1 MPRKKRVLQVKE
13 DFDLKALEHPRSYY
27 TKEQKISAITTYVL
41 TGSIEAAA
49 KNAGVP
55 RHNVS
60 DWKCYSSWWPLE
72 VAKVRIQEQDKLDA
86 IMTGVIDNTMTQL
99 NDRIEHGDWKKNTKT
114 GELERIPLTAK
125 DLSIV
130 AGITFDKRQLIR
142 GDATAITSR
151 SSSTDLKELED
162 KMMGWAK
169 KVQQEKV
176 VNAPKTIS
184 PSM

>member
-13 DFDLKALEHPRSYY
+13 DFDLKALDHPSSKY
-27 TKEQKISAITTYVL
+27 TKEQKLSVITTYVL
-41 TGSIEAAA
+41 TGSVEQ
-49 KNAGVP
+49 AGLNTGIP
-55 RHNVS
+55 RKYIHS
-60 DWKCYSSWWPLE
+60 WKCKSPWWPIE

-86 IMTGVIDNTMTQL
+86 VMTGVIDNTMGQL
-99 NDRIEHGDWKKNTKT
+99 NDRILNGDWKKNTKT

-125 DLSIV
+125 DLAVV

-151 SSSTDLKELED
+151 SSGTDLQELEA

-176 VNAPKTIS
+176 VNSPKHIT
-184 PSM
+184 